1 MHDSA
6 VTRVALGE
14 GIASLNPL
22 ILFHHRAWFDLLVGL
37 GMLVMIGLLSAW
49 RIRNTREKLRLRMQ
63 ERRSERE
70 RIARELHDT
79 LLQGVQALSFR
90 MKRWAIDPAIPES
103 QQREIERVVS
113 QTDSIIIAGREK
125 ILELRQMS
133 ARPRELLRALSEVGA
148 ASAQEGAPILKVAT
162 AGNPRPLNARASE
175 EVYHIAA
182 EAIRN
187 ACQHSGASVVTVSLD
202 YHRRTFALSISDDGQ
217 GMTVPARAPAAHYG
231 LIGMQERA
239 ELIGGTLSIRSE
251 PSRGTIVSLLVS
263 RDSVYE

>member
-1 MHDSA
+1 MLMHDSA

-90 MKRWAIDPAIPES
+90 MKRWAIDHRR
-103 QQREIERVVS
+103 QRE
-113 QTDSIIIAGREK
+113 DSGAEADGCPAAG
-125 ILELRQMS
+125 
-133 ARPRELLRALSEVGA
+133 V
-148 ASAQEGAPILKVAT
+148 T
-162 AGNPRPLNARASE
+162 AGSE
-175 EVYHIAA
+175 
-182 EAIRN
+182 
-187 ACQHSGASVVTVSLD
+187 
-202 YHRRTFALSISDDGQ
+202 
-217 GMTVPARAPAAHYG
+217 
-231 LIGMQERA
+231 
-239 ELIGGTLSIRSE
+239 
-251 PSRGTIVSLLVS
+251 
-263 RDSVYE
+263 

>member
-1 MHDSA
+1 
-6 VTRVALGE
+6 
-14 GIASLNPL
+14 
-22 ILFHHRAWFDLLVGL
+22 
-37 GMLVMIGLLSAW
+37 
-49 RIRNTREKLRLRMQ
+49 MQ

-103 QQREIERVVS
+103 QQREIQRVVS
-113 QTDSIIIAGREK
+113 QTDSLIIAGREK

-133 ARPRELLRALSEVGA
+133 ARPRELLEALSEMGA
-148 ASAQEGAPILKVAT
+148 TSGYEGSPVLKVAT
-162 AGNPRPLNARASE
+162 AGDPRPLNARTSE

-187 ACQHSGASVVTVSLD
+187 ACQHSGATVVMVNLD
-202 YHRRTFALSISDDGQ
+202 YHRRAFALSISDDGC
-217 GMTVPARAPAAHYG
+217 GMTVPAPIAHYG

-251 PSRGTIVSLLVS
+251 PSRGTTVSLLVS